1 MLRTMFKG
9 KIHRATVTDADL
21 HYEGSI
27 TIDKNLMEE
36 AGILTYEKVD
46 IYNITNGARFSTYTI
61 DGERGSGEICLNGAA
76 ARHVQVGDM
85 IIIVSYVQCEESE
98 IQNLKQT
105 VIQVDENNKIINKE
119 ETLLV

>member
-9 KIHRATVTDADL
+9 KIHRAIVTDADL

-98 IQNLKQT
+98 IPKLKQR
-105 VIQVDENNKIINKE
+105 VVQVDENNKIINKE

>member
-1 MLRTMFKG
+1 MQRTMFKS
-9 KIHRATVTDADL
+9 KIHRAIVTDADL

-27 TIDKNLMEE
+27 TIDRNLMDA
-36 AGILTYEKVD
+36 AGIYEYEKVD

-85 IIIVSYVQCEESE
+85 VIIVAYVQCEESE
-98 IQNLKQT
+98 IEDLQQV
-105 VIQVDENNKIINKE
+105 VIQVDENNVMIQNNE
-119 ETLLV
+119 VLV